1 MTDAPAGGPAA
12 MSAGCAAPEGPRGV
26 ALSDGRT
33 ALTAPTVSS
42 RLADVLGLRYEEDLR
57 TLAFCAVFMALVWW
71 QLTHEVE
78 SRLAQWALFLA
89 TSLSA
94 FQGAVSVHN
103 AVHCPAFKQQWRNS
117 VFQCVLSVWFGHC
130 AASYVPGHNL
140 SHHRNLQ
147 TPRDVMR
154 TTKMQYRWNLL
165 NGLLFM
171 PTILLSTSVND
182 ANYFNAQK
190 ALGRPIYAQL
200 RFEAVVYVGAQLLA
214 AALCGPRR
222 WLWAMWLPCLIGKY
236 FIISLNMLQHDGTEP
251 EHKYNHSRNFTGRTL
266 NYLCFNNGYHGVH
279 HMWPGRHWSL
289 LEHDHETRVKPH
301 MHPGLD
307 RESILGY
314 IFEQFVYPGQRVD
327 FRGLKIPIVDDG
339 PDEPWFYAT
348 TESYSDRDPDARVW
362 TKGLATFGP
371 DQSFASQLGSSQLGS
386 QLASRSAKSY
396 TTMPETN

>member
-1 MTDAPAGGPAA
+1 

-154 TTKMQYRWNLL
+154 TTKMQYRWHLL

-222 WLWAMWLPCLIGKY
+222 WLWAMWLPCLIGKRCELLGRRGILQKKLQRP
-236 FIISLNMLQHDGTEP
+236 FAAIPFRIGRDESLPLHI
-251 EHKYNHSRNFTGRTL
+251 
-266 NYLCFNNGYHGVH
+266 
-279 HMWPGRHWSL
+279 
-289 LEHDHETRVKPH
+289 
-301 MHPGLD
+301 GLPSENENLH
-307 RESILGY
+307 RL
-314 IFEQFVYPGQRVD
+314 
-327 FRGLKIPIVDDG
+327 
-339 PDEPWFYAT
+339 W
-348 TESYSDRDPDARVW
+348 
-362 TKGLATFGP
+362 
-371 DQSFASQLGSSQLGS
+371 
-386 QLASRSAKSY
+386 
-396 TTMPETN
+396 